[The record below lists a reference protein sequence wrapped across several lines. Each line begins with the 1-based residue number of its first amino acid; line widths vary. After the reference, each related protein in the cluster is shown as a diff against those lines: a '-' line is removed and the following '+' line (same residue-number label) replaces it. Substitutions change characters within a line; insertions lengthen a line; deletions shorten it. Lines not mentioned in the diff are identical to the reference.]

1 MVLVAEF
8 LTMESGGYPYGVNWS
23 RPAESIADTELL
35 EAINCEYAVED
46 GNLRTAAGIV
56 PVLETDAAVTSLFW
70 DDVNGRMYYSS
81 GGKLYMT
88 KDFASTTELG
98 EPSGTDRPCYS
109 MFGDTCLV
117 ASGGHLQVVS
127 AEGAL
132 SEISGSPKV
141 CSFVTVRCGRAV
153 VCSMRDDALSY
164 SSIGDAT
171 DWSESSND
179 TSKAQYV
186 NIGYKEPGN
195 IVALDFL
202 AQAIMVYKEHGHAY
216 KITGEPQ
223 DSNFSALS
231 VSQTAFCAPRA
242 AISVGNK
249 SYYLGETGLKSFVP
263 TSAYGD
269 VEPYDEGINANGRLN
284 GHVDASAALW
294 RIPSR
299 QQLWLKAQEDKR
311 LYIYHYVP
319 RYNDGRGAFT
329 MRILQHDLHDVCDA
343 GGTVY
348 LAYGSKICHLDD
360 GSATDDGAPIGMTL
374 VSGKKLA
381 QKHSIL
387 VMNRLLVVHDLIAGS
402 GTLLCGKKKKPF
414 SYGDEDED
422 AYHATMAAYD
432 ATGIAYNDAYTR
444 SYRVGGGS
452 NRYVQSILQTTSGAM
467 SLRTFRYEYLEV

>member
-1 MVLVAEF
+1 MVRVAEF
-8 LTMESGGYPYGVNWS
+8 LVMDSAGYPYGVNWS

-56 PVLETDAAVTSLFW
+56 PVLETGAPVTSLFW
-70 DDVNGRMYYSS
+70 DDVNGRMFYSS

-88 KDFASTTELG
+88 KNFTATTELG
-98 EPSGTDRPCYS
+98 ALSGESQPCYS
-109 MFGDTCLV
+109 LFDDKCLI
-117 ASGGHLQVVS
+117 ASGGRLQVVS
-127 AEGAL
+127 AEGEL
-132 SEISGSPKV
+132 SEIEASPKV
-141 CSFVTVRCGRAV
+141 CSIVTVRCGRAV
-153 VCSMRDDALSY
+153 TCSLLDDALSY
-164 SSIGDAT
+164 SAIGDAS

-202 AQAIMVYKEHGHAY
+202 AQAIMVYKEHGRAY

-242 AISVGNK
+242 AVSVEAK

-263 TSAYGD
+263 TAAYGD
-269 VEPYDEGINANGRLN
+269 VAPYDEGVNANGRLN
-284 GHVDASAALW
+284 GHVDASARLW
-294 RIPSR
+294 RVPSR
-299 QQLWLKAQEDKR
+299 QQLWLKAQEDKQ
-311 LYIYHYVP
+311 LYIYHYLP

-329 MRILQHDLHDVCDA
+329 MRLMQNDLHDVCDT
-343 GGTVY
+343 GNTVY
-348 LAYGSKICHLDD
+348 LAYGSKVCRLDD
-360 GSATDDGAPIGMTL
+360 GSATDDGVPITMTL

-387 VMNRLLVVHDLIAGS
+387 VMNRLLVVHDLIAGG

-414 SYGDEDED
+414 SYGNEDTD
-422 AYHATMAAYD
+422 AYHATGFAYD
-432 ATGIAYNDAYTR
+432 ASEEVYNAAYTR

-452 NRYVQSILQTTSGAM
+452 NRYVQSVLQTTSGAM
-467 SLRTFRYEYLEV
+467 SLRTFCYEYLEV